1 MCMPLAVGEVCVDG
15 ANSECDMNGTTGNR
29 GGMDWK
35 DWAVG
40 TIKVSSAGGVSR
52 MGRVDSVSG
61 VIGWHEQ
68 GE

>member
-1 MCMPLAVGEVCVDG
+1 
-15 ANSECDMNGTTGNR
+15 
-29 GGMDWK
+29 MDWE

-68 GE
+68 GESVRSETGRVQVR